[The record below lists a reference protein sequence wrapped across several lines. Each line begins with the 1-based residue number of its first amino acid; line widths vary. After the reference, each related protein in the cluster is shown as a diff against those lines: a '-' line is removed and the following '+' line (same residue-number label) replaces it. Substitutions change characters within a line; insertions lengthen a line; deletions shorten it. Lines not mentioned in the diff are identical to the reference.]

1 MHEYDISLKLL
12 LRSGGGELLRS
23 LTGGVEVAR
32 WLDVEL
38 PELRAA
44 RVDLLGETAAGG
56 LIHIELQST
65 NDAAMAL
72 RMLEYCTSVYRL
84 FRRLPRQV
92 LLYVGEAEMRM
103 PRELTG
109 ECLWFRYEAV
119 DIRTLDGDVLLESG
133 SVGDNVIAVLARLRN
148 ERDAVR
154 TILERIATL
163 APAQRDL
170 AFAQLVTLAG
180 LRKLE
185 EFVEK
190 EASKMPILTDIMD
203 HKVLGREFKRGMQE
217 GRLEG
222 RLEGEALLLRRQIER
237 RYGPIPAWANERI
250 SKCSLAEIEAL
261 ADRIFDAPTLEDLL
275 K

>member
-1 MHEYDISLKLL
+1 M
-12 LRSGGGELLRS
+12 
-23 LTGGVEVAR
+23 AR

-38 PELRAA
+38 PEMRAA
-44 RVDLLGETAAGG
+44 RVNLLGETAAGG

-109 ECLWFRYEAV
+109 ESLWFRYEAV

-133 SVGDNVIAVLARLRN
+133 AVGDNVIAVLARLQN

-222 RLEGEALLLRRQIER
+222 EALLLRRQIER
-237 RYGPIPAWANERI
+237 RYGPIPAWANERLL
-250 SKCSLAEIEAL
+250 KCSVAEIEAL